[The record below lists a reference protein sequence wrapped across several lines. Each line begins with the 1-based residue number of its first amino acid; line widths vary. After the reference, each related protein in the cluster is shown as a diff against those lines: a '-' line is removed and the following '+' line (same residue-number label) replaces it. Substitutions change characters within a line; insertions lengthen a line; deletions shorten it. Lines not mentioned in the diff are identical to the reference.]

1 MKNIGIYG
9 ILGLAVCGLVA
20 PAQAQPTVQVVWE
33 GPATKPLLNS
43 TGVALSAGL
52 AADGD
57 GVLLQLGYFDAGT
70 PASPFAGKFVAL
82 TGGSITV
89 TSGTVTVGT
98 GASTGGTGL
107 LTGGTGTVT
116 GGTGAVTGGT
126 GTVTGGTGAVTGG
139 TGTVTGGTV
148 SLFALPATSVGDS
161 GGGAAGTFSIST
173 NLKAG
178 ATVFQGA
185 PPAAGTPLAIRF
197 FDGKTLD
204 TSTHYNVVTGGTN
217 WQWKAPMEAP
227 GAFVILSLADSGLVW
242 QGGSASSFKTTIPGP
257 PPEISTGGGS
267 GGAAATDEVQ
277 AIIGASLTLSIPE
290 GSRSSTYLTT
300 YLPPGL
306 RLNTTTGVVSGVP
319 TVPGSYRVLVTPY
332 DSLGAA
338 QTAVE
343 FKINVAG
350 LSKGVV
356 GKFSGLAERSPAAN
370 SNLGASVQLTTTAGG
385 LYSGR
390 LLVGTR
396 SYTLK
401 GRLEMDAEHPTIVKL
416 STALPQPA
424 TGGSLALVFDGEKQ
438 SFSGNLFQSGT
449 YAAVNGWQ
457 TPWTAAVP
465 ATSLQGAYTYRLSTA
480 APSGLVPEGY
490 GYGSLKVNATTGLVA
505 LTTTLADGSRATGS
519 AVLGKDGEVAVYTA
533 LASTSLAGQLTLTA
547 GTSATSLNSLVGTIS
562 WLRPAVAGTVY
573 AAGFGPLDLH
583 AAGGAP
589 VAVAKGSL
597 VLGLD
602 PVSTA
607 APQNAELSF
616 AAGGLDTESREF
628 SRMVA
633 VKPTTSVAKNTVTI
647 PSVSGTPT
655 TSVSALNPSTGAFAG
670 TFLLTG
676 TSATTNRTVRF
687 QGQVVTIDGETQ
699 GYGYFLMPTLPSGTL
714 TLTTSPKL
722 SGSVLFSKP

>member
-257 PPEISTGGGS
+257 PPEISAG
-267 GGAAATDEVQ
+267 GGAAATDEVP
-277 AIIGASLTLSIPE
+277 AIIGASLTLNVPE
-290 GSRSSTYLTT
+290 ESKSSSYRTA

-332 DSLGAA
+332 NSSGAA

-343 FKINVAG
+343 FRINVAA

-356 GKFSGLAERSPAAN
+356 GKFSGLVERSVAAN
-370 SNLGASVQLTTTAGG
+370 SNLGASVQLTTTAAG

-396 SYTLK
+396 SYTLR
-401 GRLEMDAEHPTIVKL
+401 GRLEMDAEQPTTARL
-416 STALPQPA
+416 SVSLPQLGTDA
-424 TGGSLALVFDGEKQ
+424 ALALEFDGENQ
-438 SFSGNLFQSGT
+438 SLNGTLSKSGT
-449 YAAVNGWQ
+449 HAAVNGWQ

-465 ATSLQGAYTYRLSTA
+465 ATSLQGTYTYRLSTA
-480 APSGLVPEGY
+480 DTSDLVPEGY
-490 GYGSLKVNATTGLVA
+490 GYGSLKVNASTGLVA

-547 GTSATSLNSLVGTIS
+547 GTSATSRNSLVGTIS

-583 AAGGAP
+583 VAGGAP

-602 PVSTA
+602 LVSTA

-647 PSVSGTPT
+647 PSVSGTPAT
-655 TSVSALNPSTGAFAG
+655 TMPTLNPSTGAFAG